1 MVTNHES
8 GRASRVSGSLHNSAL
23 FFFLNALCTVR
34 SWKKR
39 KRCGLAF
46 NRARAIGSPEKRC
59 CTGLGKR
66 QGRENKA
73 SQTDEYTGQTR
84 D

>member
-1 MVTNHES
+1 MSLEGPT
-8 GRASRVSGSLHNSAL
+8 GSVEVCIIQPCL
-23 FFFLNALCTVR
+23 FPECTVHCLELEEEKEV
-34 SWKKR
+34 W
-39 KRCGLAF
+39 AF
-46 NRARAIGSPEKRC
+46 NRACGIRSPEKRC